1 MAKRPT
7 AIVRLERGQ
16 IVPVS
21 AWDSELLASEKQ
33 GQEFDLVR
41 RSSRSKAHH
50 GMYWAQLGLI
60 VKATEAWPT
69 ADHMHTWLKARLGYV
84 APIMG
89 PKGQVVGMTIDSTA
103 FEKMDQA
110 AFNVYYEKAARL
122 VAEEMGI
129 NMADVRPG
137 WAIQ

>member
-7 AIVRLERGQ
+7 AIAKLDGGRL
-16 IVPVS
+16 VPVS
-21 AWDSELLASEKQ
+21 SWDAELLSGEKQ

-41 RSSRSKAHH
+41 RSARSKAHH

-60 VKATEAWPT
+60 VKATEAFAT
-69 ADHMHTWLKARLGYV
+69 SDHMHTWIKARLGYV

-103 FEKMDQA
+103 FDKMDQA
-110 AFNVYYEKAARL
+110 AFNVYYEKSSRL
-122 VAEEMGI
+122 VLEEMGI
-129 NMADVRPG
+129 DMAQVRLG
-137 WAIQ
+137 WSI